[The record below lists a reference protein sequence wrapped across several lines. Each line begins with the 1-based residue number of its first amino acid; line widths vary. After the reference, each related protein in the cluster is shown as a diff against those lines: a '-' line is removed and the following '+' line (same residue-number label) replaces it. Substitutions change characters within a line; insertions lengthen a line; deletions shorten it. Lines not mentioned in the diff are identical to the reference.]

1 MISPVTGSIVFS
13 VVAFLIGG
21 RDMSSSRFSL
31 GLTCDVR
38 GQPETTPSTEP
49 THHDDMYHLL
59 YYREKIGEKDR
70 GALA

>member
-1 MISPVTGSIVFS
+1 MISPVIGGPLFFS

-38 GQPETTPSTEP
+38 G
-49 THHDDMYHLL
+49 
-59 YYREKIGEKDR
+59 
-70 GALA
+70 

>member
-31 GLTCDVR
+31 DTIGLFGLTCDVR
-38 GQPETTPSTEP
+38 GQPETTPSTSTYP
-49 THHDDMYHLL
+49 SRRHVSPPVLP
-59 YYREKIGEKDR
+59 
-70 GALA
+70 